1 MHPSFLVCEVKL
13 MGSRICMC
21 SVKDMMVPQGPPAR
35 SSREERKEKEAS
47 KHVQPPG
54 TLSAEE
60 IRARMPMEQ
69 EME

>member
-1 MHPSFLVCEVKL
+1 L
-13 MGSRICMC
+13 GSAEGIITANEAVPV
-21 SVKDMMVPQGPPAR
+21 VKDMMVPQGPPAK

-54 TLSAEE
+54 TISAEE
-60 IRARMPMEQ
+60 IKARMPMEM

>member
-1 MHPSFLVCEVKL
+1 
-13 MGSRICMC
+13 
-21 SVKDMMVPQGPPAR
+21 MVPSGPPAK

-54 TLSAEE
+54 TLTAEE
-60 IRARMPMEQ
+60 IKARIPLEQ

>member
-1 MHPSFLVCEVKL
+1 
-13 MGSRICMC
+13 
-21 SVKDMMVPQGPPAR
+21 MMVPQGPPAK

-60 IRARMPMEQ
+60 IRARAPMEQ